1 MRTMILMLALALV
14 PSLSGAHEPGK
25 REPAT
30 MTVSATGTVAAS
42 PDTAFVSFGVE
53 TAGKSLAEAQ
63 RQNRTLSN
71 LVETALLQ
79 VVAATG
85 EDARTPPKKRRG

>member
-1 MRTMILMLALALV
+1 MERV
-14 PSLSGAHEPGK
+14 PLNVRIDRGL
-25 REPAT
+25 R
-30 MTVSATGTVAAS
+30 
-42 PDTAFVSFGVE
+42 DR
-53 TAGKSLAEAQ
+53 LQAEAQ